1 MKDGYT
7 NQNSRQS
14 CREDAFSI
22 KNGVLVKYAGQET
35 GVTVPD
41 GVTKIAAHAFDSC
54 TAVREV
60 ILPDSVQQIERFAF
74 VHCLSLQHMQFGF
87 GIRTIPA
94 GCCQNLPALASITIT
109 GSLKQIETNAF
120 RNCRLLSSV
129 HVRAK
134 RYRVPVT
141 PEEKGYAYERQL
153 MGYAPLFT
161 WVESDSQ
168 ALTDLSIDTGAFAGC
183 ERVDRAFWISRARS
197 VAAGAFDCESPDES
211 RNRQAG
217 KQAAVPKP
225 ENERRKEMSVEA
237 LLLAKTGAMPEEA
250 PLQAAIVEPEAEGEQ
265 PVAEPAA
272 AVDTAGQAPV
282 AESRKETPLFEGFF
296 AQDGFIY
303 REGSTEGKADVPV
316 EQIKLSQSVAW
327 ALHRMRE
334 DHLYDHGPLL
344 LSQALGLSEDKSR
357 FLSRGNPNL
366 EKIRKEFSE
375 KLAAYL
381 QSDEKATPCR
391 NEEEREETW
400 LFPEYEVEE
409 GKIYNRLEGSVR
421 PDAEIEVLGL
431 GARGFRILVRENIR
445 TVSQLLLCTEER
457 LAGFAQMGQKTM
469 EEIVEA
475 VTDYLAGGGPGKPEN
490 SQTDYVIENGRIR
503 HTGSGRLIDDAGIH
517 SLGLHVRALGALQR
531 NGIGTVSQLLFVSKE
546 ELMGMPNMGKKSVEE
561 VCEAVNRYLT
571 RPKDSLHETP
581 AEKPAETVCCEAD
594 TRLTPDFIVDNGRI
608 FRRDI
613 DYEIEDGPVDMLGL
627 GVRAANCLSR
637 NAIFRL
643 SQLVG
648 MTEEE
653 LRALKFVGVQSADE
667 IKQKLKAYVAV
678 APAKQDEDSGEGPK
692 LSVCTEQD
700 VLASYEKDPFALFTI
715 EDIQAKLPDG
725 VDPASVP
732 AVVQTLLESGKMNRD
747 QDRYGVV
754 YETADGH
761 IRRLLAHIPST
772 DKAYRFWN
780 VLLNRLEGK
789 TLEEIGQTLAIS
801 RERVRQLE
809 KRALEALE
817 REGQILE
824 EDRYRYV
831 YTTYRVEKEFV
842 ADFLQAPALWHYLS
856 IRYKGGS
863 RELEDALE
871 DRHLSVSM
879 RRHIERWVYRHCI
892 YVDGTFLPARRNDIE
907 NYIAKVSCRDGVAL
921 EEFFSLYQAFLQ
933 EHHIHDERLALTEQT
948 KRSRSNRL
956 ADSMHCLWKQNQRL
970 RYYDIEGGDYTE
982 LLETLQLEQYADVEI
997 STRKFLMD
1005 YPDLMKRYDIRDE
1018 YELHNLLKKIHAE
1031 TRNPTLRFSRMPIL
1045 IFGTFD
1051 CTAAVKEM
1059 LIALAPVSV
1068 NDLADALSRT
1078 YGHRKETVLA
1088 NWLPRVSEYY
1098 HQGMC
1103 VADCDDMPQDHVET
1117 LKRCLTGDF
1126 YFLWEVRRLYRENV
1140 PGADLSLLT
1149 PYNLKKMGFFTGT
1162 SYILQHYPTA
1172 EAYFESL
1179 LLTDDVVDVA
1189 PLSKRYTGL
1198 STYSGCL
1205 ASLKHSRTIIEF
1217 EPYQYINRRRLEKL
1231 GVDKQALDRY
1241 GEDVWNFLTDGSYFS
1256 IQSLRQNGFQ
1266 AELDTLGF
1274 GDLFYASLLK
1284 EDGRFA
1290 WQRVGNTVIF
1300 SPAGQAFSARE
1311 FLAALIERE
1320 ESIDVGEFV
1329 RKLHDQYGVVMDRSD
1344 VLEKIKDSTV
1354 YFDKIMDKLYAGY
1367 EIYFEEI

>member
-1 MKDGYT
+1 M
-7 NQNSRQS
+7 
-14 CREDAFSI
+14 
-22 KNGVLVKYAGQET
+22 
-35 GVTVPD
+35 
-41 GVTKIAAHAFDSC
+41 
-54 TAVREV
+54 
-60 ILPDSVQQIERFAF
+60 
-74 VHCLSLQHMQFGF
+74 
-87 GIRTIPA
+87 
-94 GCCQNLPALASITIT
+94 
-109 GSLKQIETNAF
+109 
-120 RNCRLLSSV
+120 
-129 HVRAK
+129 
-134 RYRVPVT
+134 
-141 PEEKGYAYERQL
+141 
-153 MGYAPLFT
+153 
-161 WVESDSQ
+161 
-168 ALTDLSIDTGAFAGC
+168 
-183 ERVDRAFWISRARS
+183 
-197 VAAGAFDCESPDES
+197 
-211 RNRQAG
+211 
-217 KQAAVPKP
+217 
-225 ENERRKEMSVEA
+225 
-237 LLLAKTGAMPEEA
+237 
-250 PLQAAIVEPEAEGEQ
+250 
-265 PVAEPAA
+265 
-272 AVDTAGQAPV
+272 
-282 AESRKETPLFEGFF
+282 
-296 AQDGFIY
+296 
-303 REGSTEGKADVPV
+303 
-316 EQIKLSQSVAW
+316 
-327 ALHRMRE
+327 
-334 DHLYDHGPLL
+334 
-344 LSQALGLSEDKSR
+344 
-357 FLSRGNPNL
+357 
-366 EKIRKEFSE
+366 
-375 KLAAYL
+375 
-381 QSDEKATPCR
+381 
-391 NEEEREETW
+391 
-400 LFPEYEVEE
+400 
-409 GKIYNRLEGSVR
+409 
-421 PDAEIEVLGL
+421 
-431 GARGFRILVRENIR
+431 
-445 TVSQLLLCTEER
+445 
-457 LAGFAQMGQKTM
+457 
-469 EEIVEA
+469 
-475 VTDYLAGGGPGKPEN
+475 
-490 SQTDYVIENGRIR
+490 
-503 HTGSGRLIDDAGIH
+503 
-517 SLGLHVRALGALQR
+517 
-531 NGIGTVSQLLFVSKE
+531 
-546 ELMGMPNMGKKSVEE
+546 
-561 VCEAVNRYLT
+561 
-571 RPKDSLHETP
+571 
-581 AEKPAETVCCEAD
+581 
-594 TRLTPDFIVDNGRI
+594 
-608 FRRDI
+608 
-613 DYEIEDGPVDMLGL
+613 
-627 GVRAANCLSR
+627 
-637 NAIFRL
+637 
-643 SQLVG
+643 
-648 MTEEE
+648 
-653 LRALKFVGVQSADE
+653 
-667 IKQKLKAYVAV
+667 
-678 APAKQDEDSGEGPK
+678 
-692 LSVCTEQD
+692 
-700 VLASYEKDPFALFTI
+700 
-715 EDIQAKLPDG
+715 
-725 VDPASVP
+725 DPASVP

-809 KRALEALE
+809 KRALEELE

-892 YVDGTFLPARRNDIE
+892 YVDGTFLPARRSDIE
-907 NYIAKVSCRDGVAL
+907 DYIAKVSCRDGVAL

-956 ADSMHCLWKQNQRL
+956 ADSMHFLWKQNQRL

-1198 STYSGCL
+1198 STYS
-1205 ASLKHSRTIIEF
+1205 
-1217 EPYQYINRRRLEKL
+1217 
-1231 GVDKQALDRY
+1231 D
-1241 GEDVWNFLTDGSYFS
+1241 
-1256 IQSLRQNGFQ
+1256 
-1266 AELDTLGF
+1266 
-1274 GDLFYASLLK
+1274 
-1284 EDGRFA
+1284 A
-1290 WQRVGNTVIF
+1290 WQV
-1300 SPAGQAFSARE
+1300 
-1311 FLAALIERE
+1311 
-1320 ESIDVGEFV
+1320 
-1329 RKLHDQYGVVMDRSD
+1329 
-1344 VLEKIKDSTV
+1344 
-1354 YFDKIMDKLYAGY
+1354 
-1367 EIYFEEI
+1367 

>member
-54 TAVREV
+54 TAVRE
-60 ILPDSVQQIERFAF
+60 ILLPDSVQQIERFAF
-74 VHCLSLQHMQFGF
+74 VHCLSLQHIQFGF

-282 AESRKETPLFEGFF
+282 AESRKETPLFEGFSMQEGLPDEEEAADEKTDAILDVMKRTRPVAEPAAAVDTAGQAPVTESRKETPLFEGFF

-316 EQIKLSQSVAW
+316 EQIKLSQPVAW

-431 GARGFRILVRENIR
+431 SARGFRILVRENIR

-546 ELMGMPNMGKKSVEE
+546 ELMGIPNMGKKSVEE

-608 FRRDI
+608 FRRI
-613 DYEIEDGPVDMLGL
+613 WTYEIEDGPVDMLGL

-732 AVVQTLLESGKMNRD
+732 AVVQTCWKAGK
-747 QDRYGVV
+747 
-754 YETADGH
+754 
-761 IRRLLAHIPST
+761 
-772 DKAYRFWN
+772 
-780 VLLNRLEGK
+780 
-789 TLEEIGQTLAIS
+789 
-801 RERVRQLE
+801 
-809 KRALEALE
+809 
-817 REGQILE
+817 
-824 EDRYRYV
+824 
-831 YTTYRVEKEFV
+831 
-842 ADFLQAPALWHYLS
+842 
-856 IRYKGGS
+856 
-863 RELEDALE
+863 
-871 DRHLSVSM
+871 
-879 RRHIERWVYRHCI
+879 
-892 YVDGTFLPARRNDIE
+892 
-907 NYIAKVSCRDGVAL
+907 
-921 EEFFSLYQAFLQ
+921 
-933 EHHIHDERLALTEQT
+933 
-948 KRSRSNRL
+948 
-956 ADSMHCLWKQNQRL
+956 
-970 RYYDIEGGDYTE
+970 
-982 LLETLQLEQYADVEI
+982 
-997 STRKFLMD
+997 
-1005 YPDLMKRYDIRDE
+1005 
-1018 YELHNLLKKIHAE
+1018 
-1031 TRNPTLRFSRMPIL
+1031 
-1045 IFGTFD
+1045 
-1051 CTAAVKEM
+1051 
-1059 LIALAPVSV
+1059 
-1068 NDLADALSRT
+1068 
-1078 YGHRKETVLA
+1078 
-1088 NWLPRVSEYY
+1088 
-1098 HQGMC
+1098 
-1103 VADCDDMPQDHVET
+1103 
-1117 LKRCLTGDF
+1117 
-1126 YFLWEVRRLYRENV
+1126 
-1140 PGADLSLLT
+1140 
-1149 PYNLKKMGFFTGT
+1149 
-1162 SYILQHYPTA
+1162 
-1172 EAYFESL
+1172 
-1179 LLTDDVVDVA
+1179 
-1189 PLSKRYTGL
+1189 
-1198 STYSGCL
+1198 
-1205 ASLKHSRTIIEF
+1205 
-1217 EPYQYINRRRLEKL
+1217 
-1231 GVDKQALDRY
+1231 
-1241 GEDVWNFLTDGSYFS
+1241 
-1256 IQSLRQNGFQ
+1256 
-1266 AELDTLGF
+1266 
-1274 GDLFYASLLK
+1274 
-1284 EDGRFA
+1284 
-1290 WQRVGNTVIF
+1290 
-1300 SPAGQAFSARE
+1300 
-1311 FLAALIERE
+1311 
-1320 ESIDVGEFV
+1320 
-1329 RKLHDQYGVVMDRSD
+1329 
-1344 VLEKIKDSTV
+1344 
-1354 YFDKIMDKLYAGY
+1354 
-1367 EIYFEEI
+1367 

>member
-1 MKDGYT
+1 MRKTTYMT
-7 NQNSRQS
+7 
-14 CREDAFSI
+14 
-22 KNGVLVKYAGQET
+22 T
-35 GVTVPD
+35 GRCP
-41 GVTKIAAHAFDSC
+41 
-54 TAVREV
+54 
-60 ILPDSVQQIERFAF
+60 
-74 VHCLSLQHMQFGF
+74 
-87 GIRTIPA
+87 
-94 GCCQNLPALASITIT
+94 
-109 GSLKQIETNAF
+109 
-120 RNCRLLSSV
+120 
-129 HVRAK
+129 
-134 RYRVPVT
+134 
-141 PEEKGYAYERQL
+141 
-153 MGYAPLFT
+153 
-161 WVESDSQ
+161 
-168 ALTDLSIDTGAFAGC
+168 
-183 ERVDRAFWISRARS
+183 
-197 VAAGAFDCESPDES
+197 
-211 RNRQAG
+211 
-217 KQAAVPKP
+217 
-225 ENERRKEMSVEA
+225 
-237 LLLAKTGAMPEEA
+237 
-250 PLQAAIVEPEAEGEQ
+250 
-265 PVAEPAA
+265 
-272 AVDTAGQAPV
+272 
-282 AESRKETPLFEGFF
+282 
-296 AQDGFIY
+296 
-303 REGSTEGKADVPV
+303 
-316 EQIKLSQSVAW
+316 
-327 ALHRMRE
+327 
-334 DHLYDHGPLL
+334 
-344 LSQALGLSEDKSR
+344 SQALGLSEDKSR
-357 FLSRGNPNL
+357 FLSRGNPNP

-391 NEEEREETW
+391 NGEEREETW

-457 LAGFAQMGQKTM
+457 LAGFAQMGQKTV
-469 EEIVEA
+469 EEIVGA

-490 SQTDYVIENGRIR
+490 SQTGYVIENGRIR

-517 SLGLHVRALGALQR
+517 SLGLSVRALGALQR
-531 NGIGTVSQLLFVSKE
+531 NGICTVSQLLFLSKE
-546 ELMGMPNMGKKSVEE
+546 ELMDMPSMGKKSVDE
-561 VCEAVNRYLT
+561 VCEAVNRYVT

-581 AEKPAETVCCEAD
+581 MEKPAETVRCEAD
-594 TRLTPDFIVDNGRI
+594 TRLAPDFIVDNGRF
-608 FRRDI
+608 FRRDTA
-613 DYEIEDGPVDMLGL
+613 YEIEDSSVDVLGL

-643 SQLVG
+643 SQLIG
-648 MTEEE
+648 MTGEE
-653 LRALKFVGVQSADE
+653 LCALKYVGAQSAAE
-667 IKQKLKAYVAV
+667 IKQKLRAYLAV
-678 APAKQDEDSGEGPK
+678 APAKQAEKPEEEPK
-692 LSVCTEQD
+692 LSLCTEQD
-700 VLASYEKDPFALFTI
+700 ILALYETDPFALFTI

-831 YTTYRVEKEFV
+831 YTTYRVEKEFFSE
-842 ADFLQAPALWHYLS
+842 FLQAPALWHYLS

-863 RELEDALE
+863 RDLEDALE

-892 YVDGTFLPARRNDIE
+892 RIDGMFLPAHRSDIE
-907 NYIAKVSCRDGVAL
+907 DYIAKVSCRDGVAL

-956 ADSMHCLWKQNQRL
+956 ADSMHFLWKQNQRL

-1162 SYILQHYPTA
+1162 SYILQHIPRR
-1172 EAYFESL
+1172 
-1179 LLTDDVVDVA
+1179 
-1189 PLSKRYTGL
+1189 KRILKVCCLPMTWMWPRLAKGIRVYRPIRL
-1198 STYSGCL
+1198 L

-1300 SPAGQAFSARE
+1300 SPAGQNFSARE

-1354 YFDKIMDKLYAGY
+1354 YFDKIMDKLYADY